1 MFYANAE
8 AASETASSRD
18 LNFQRLLKGS
28 NHSMKMVRS
37 RSTFWVNLEDNGEKV
52 KFENNDKHAIAGSS
66 LSHSSPIALD
76 EAFNKVKTESV
87 LNNLL
92 ESEKMYVRDLLAV
105 LKGYK
110 DASEYEHMQVFLPPD
125 AGEKLTIIFG
135 NLEDI
140 CKFHTQQ
147 FILGLS
153 SHSTTSGKIA
163 KCFMESK
170 NMMYLL
176 YSNYCINLP
185 NSEKVREN
193 SPELKSFFQ
202 LCQEISDHDMPLA
215 AYLLKPVQRITEYQ
229 VFLNDLLK
237 YCQDANAYA
246 KLRKAVD
253 CFGKVLK
260 SVNDRLYQRCITD
273 LYLNLSQQGE
283 LLLKGRFTV
292 WYDHKLLSLAKQR
305 FVLLYQRALLF
316 CKPISKATEDQAS
329 YQFKNY
335 LPMSQIGLT
344 EYIKDDNLKFEIWS
358 KGRQEVYVIKAPN
371 LEMKETWVNQIK
383 KLLLKQMKRIERKQ
397 LRENEGRTPKFILQN
412 REQETSSF
420 AVEKVSSQAAATNSN
435 DTGYCC
441 QTQIYV
447 AFKDYYANTYNEV
460 NIEEG
465 DIVELLKVKEG
476 GWWYVRIIV
485 SDRKG
490 WASGAIFRKMF
501 E

>member
-8 AASETASSRD
+8 AAS
-18 LNFQRLLKGS
+18 
-28 NHSMKMVRS
+28 
-37 RSTFWVNLEDNGEKV
+37 
-52 KFENNDKHAIAGSS
+52 ENNDKHAIAGSS

-153 SHSTTSGKIA
+153 SRSTSGKIA

-305 FVLLYQRALLF
+305 FVLLYQRAVLF

-358 KGRQEVYVIKAPN
+358 KGRQEVYVVKAPN
-371 LEMKETWVNQIK
+371 CEMKETWVNQIK

-397 LRENEGRTPKFILQN
+397 LRENGGRTPKFILEN

-476 GWWYVRIIV
+476 GWWYVRIIGNKKFISLIDLPILEDHKITSSLAKSLV
-485 SDRKG
+485 NINVFEDTAFSDRKG